1 MNTSY
6 CLEDQCYIAGV
17 INPMFKSGK
26 KFEENYDVIVP
37 LDRKS
42 QIKISMNNNK
52 SKGQEYYYYK
62 SCSYFEL
69 DQAFVLSLLARNLEF
84 RDVDD

>member
-1 MNTSY
+1 MGILNILHPYIHLNTSY
-6 CLEDQCYIAGV
+6 CLEDSCYIAGV

-42 QIKISMNNNK
+42 
-52 SKGQEYYYYK
+52 
-62 SCSYFEL
+62 
-69 DQAFVLSLLARNLEF
+69 
-84 RDVDD
+84 